1 LGPLSSS
8 QKFFNSQLDNSFIY
22 DYMINESYNHVV
34 IYGGRVL
41 ELKAE
46 ILKALAQPTRLKIL
60 ECLRTGEKCICDIVP
75 AINGEQSNIS
85 RHISLMQ
92 KSNLVTTRK
101 DGVKVMVKVRDPK
114 IFDILDRVSSILR
127 SRMDEQSRLMRAI

>member
-1 LGPLSSS
+1 MEG
-8 QKFFNSQLDNSFIY
+8 F
-22 DYMINESYNHVV
+22 MEE
-34 IYGGRVL
+34 RVL

-60 ECLRTGEKCICDIVP
+60 ELLRNGERCICEIVP

-92 KSNLVTTRK
+92 KSHLVTTRK
-101 DGVKVMVKVRDPK
+101 DGVKVMVKVKDPK
-114 IFDILDRVSSILR
+114 IFDILDNIGLLLKRQILETGKLVR
-127 SRMDEQSRLMRAI
+127 ELA

>member
-1 LGPLSSS
+1 
-8 QKFFNSQLDNSFIY
+8 
-22 DYMINESYNHVV
+22 MEE
-34 IYGGRVL
+34 RVL

-60 ECLRTGEKCICDIVP
+60 ELLRNGEKCICEIVP

-92 KSNLVTTRK
+92 KSHLVTTRK
-101 DGVKVMVKVRDPK
+101 DGVKVMVKIRDTRVFEVLDS
-114 IFDILDRVSSILR
+114 ISTILK
-127 SRMDEQSRLMRAI
+127 SRMSEQSKLIRAL

>member
-1 LGPLSSS
+1 MEGL
-8 QKFFNSQLDNSFIY
+8 
-22 DYMINESYNHVV
+22 MEE
-34 IYGGRVL
+34 RVL

-60 ECLRTGEKCICDIVP
+60 ELLRNGERCICEIVP

-101 DGVKVMVKVRDPK
+101 DGVKVMVKVSDSRV
-114 IFDILDRVSSILR
+114 FEILDSIALLLKKQIIETGKLVQQLR
-127 SRMDEQSRLMRAI
+127 

>member
-1 LGPLSSS
+1 
-8 QKFFNSQLDNSFIY
+8 
-22 DYMINESYNHVV
+22 MEE
-34 IYGGRVL
+34 RVL

-60 ECLRTGEKCICDIVP
+60 ELLRNGEKCICEIVP

-92 KSNLVTTRK
+92 KSHLVTTRK
-101 DGVKVMVKVRDPK
+101 DGVKVMVKVKDAK
-114 IFDILDRVSSILR
+114 IFEILDSVSLLLKKQIQETGELF
-127 SRMDEQSRLMRAI
+127 QKFA

>member
-1 LGPLSSS
+1 ME
-8 QKFFNSQLDNSFIY
+8 D
-22 DYMINESYNHVV
+22 
-34 IYGGRVL
+34 RVL
-41 ELKAE
+41 ELKSE

-60 ECLRTGEKCICDIVP
+60 EFLRRGEKCICEIVP

-114 IFDILDRVSSILR
+114 IFDILDSIGLVLKR
-127 SRMDEQSRLMRAI
+127 QILETEKLVRQIV

>member
-1 LGPLSSS
+1 
-8 QKFFNSQLDNSFIY
+8 
-22 DYMINESYNHVV
+22 MNER
-34 IYGGRVL
+34 IL

-46 ILKALAQPTRLKIL
+46 VLKTLAQPTRLKIL
-60 ECLRTGEKCICDIVP
+60 ELLRNGEKCICEIVP

-114 IFDILDRVSSILR
+114 IFEILDSVNLLLKKQIQETGKLI
-127 SRMDEQSRLMRAI
+127 QKFA

>member
-1 LGPLSSS
+1 M
-8 QKFFNSQLDNSFIY
+8 NHIY
-22 DYMINESYNHVV
+22 MEAFMEE
-34 IYGGRVL
+34 RVL

-60 ECLRTGEKCICDIVP
+60 ELLRNGEKCICEIVP

-92 KSNLVTTRK
+92 KSHLVTTRK
-101 DGVKVMVKVRDPK
+101 DGVKVMVKVNDPK
-114 IFDILDRVSSILR
+114 VFEILDSISLLLKR
-127 SRMDEQSRLMRAI
+127 QIVETGKLIHKLS

>member
-1 LGPLSSS
+1 
-8 QKFFNSQLDNSFIY
+8 
-22 DYMINESYNHVV
+22 MNH
-34 IYGGRVL
+34 IFMEASMEERVL

-60 ECLRTGEKCICDIVP
+60 ELLRNGERCICEIVP

-101 DGVKVMVKVRDPK
+101 DGVKVMVKVSDPK
-114 IFDILDRVSSILR
+114 IFDLLDRVSSILR
-127 SRMDEQSRLMRAI
+127 TRMNEQSRLIRAI